1 MDIRVRKLAKEFDTF
16 RALHGVDLDIAS
28 GELLALLGPSGSGKT
43 TLLRVIA
50 GLEAPT
56 SGQVF
61 FGEDDATAIPVQE
74 RGVGFVF
81 QSYALFKH
89 MTVAN
94 NIAFGLTVK
103 SADARPDKRAIEA
116 KVAELLDLVQLSG
129 LGKRYPA
136 QLSGGQRQRVALAR
150 ALAVNPRVLL
160 LDEPFGALDAKV
172 RKELRRNL
180 REIHDK
186 TGLTTIFVTHDQD
199 EALELADRV
208 VLLNKGV
215 IEQAGSADDIYDSP
229 ASPFVFDFI
238 GDAASIPA
246 TISDGRAR
254 VAGVPLPL
262 GLRFQGTGEARLY
275 VRPHHW
281 RFADAQSARIDA
293 VVVGQRRSGSER
305 RAEVEIPGGIRFEV
319 SVPVDSRVTLGQTFG
334 LRPSVWRLFRD
345 DGTIIDSRVSTEPED
360 YTI

>member
-61 FGEDDATAIPVQE
+61 FGDEDATAIPVQE

-89 MTVAN
+89 MTVAD
-94 NIAFGLTVK
+94 NIGFGLSVKPAHERPARQAIGETVE
-103 SADARPDKRAIEA
+103 R
-116 KVAELLDLVQLSG
+116 LLDLVQLTG
-129 LGKRYPA
+129 LAKRYPA

-150 ALAVNPRVLL
+150 ALAVNPGVLL

-208 VLLNKGV
+208 VLLNKGH
-215 IEQAGSADDIYDSP
+215 IEQVGSADDIYDQP
-229 ASPFVFDFI
+229 VSPFVFDFI
-238 GDAASIPA
+238 GDAAAIPV
-246 TISDGRAR
+246 TISEGRAR
-254 VAGVPLPL
+254 IGDVALPL
-262 GLRFQGTGEARLY
+262 GVRVTGSGDGLLY

-281 RFADAQSARIDA
+281 QFADATTARVDA

-305 RAEVEIPGGIRFEV
+305 RAEVEIVGGHRFEIALQPHIRV
-319 SVPVDSRVTLGQTFG
+319 SVGQRLG
-334 LRPSVWRLFRD
+334 LRPSVWRLYRP
-345 DGTIIDSRVSTEPED
+345 DGAIIDPRVSDVPEE

>member
-50 GLEAPT
+50 GLEAPS
-56 SGQVF
+56 SGQVL
-61 FGEDDATAIPVQE
+61 FGEEDATAIPVQE

-89 MTVAN
+89 MTVAD

-103 SADARPDKRAIEA
+103 AANARPDKRAIAA
-116 KVAELLDLVQLSG
+116 KVAELLELVQLTG

-208 VLLNKGV
+208 VLLNKGN

-238 GDAASIPA
+238 GDAASIPV

-254 VAGVPLPL
+254 VGDVAMPL
-262 GLRFQGTGEARLY
+262 GLRFSGSGAARLY

-281 RFADAQSARIDA
+281 TFADAASARIDA
-293 VVVGQRRSGSER
+293 IVVGQRRSGSER
-305 RAEVEIPGGIRFEV
+305 RAEVEIADGHRFEV
-319 SVPVDSRVTLGQTFG
+319 AVGVDSRVTLGQTFG
-334 LRPSVWRLFRD
+334 LRPSVWRLFRE
-345 DGTIIDSRVSTEPED
+345 DGSFIDSRVSTEPED